1 LISESQRLERLA
13 ERLRAVEP
21 AQPSPAA
28 KIRAWNL
35 VAADLQKPA
44 STASRRRSAGRLI
57 LAGLAAAALLVAG
70 AVAAA
75 ADSLPDSTLY
85 PVKGALEN
93 VEGAFALTASDQ
105 FNHHL
110 SLATTRLR
118 EAEAMFARHR
128 LDLADQALAR
138 MEDQLAGAATVVK
151 TLKDSDPAIS
161 GGLERELQQAVE
173 THDNQL
179 AGLQGQVTNPT
190 AVEAITRARNR
201 AQDAL
206 KDAAAPA
213 AHGNGSPSSS
223 PSNKGRGQGSSGSP
237 SNSVKPSRQP

>member
-1 LISESQRLERLA
+1 LISENQRLERLA

-21 AQPSPAA
+21 AQPSPTA

-35 VAADLQKPA
+35 VTADLQKPA
-44 STASRRRSAGRLI
+44 RAGVTRRSAGRLI

-75 ADSLPDSTLY
+75 ADSLPDSALY

-93 VEGAFALTASDQ
+93 VEGVFALTATDQ

-110 SLATTRLR
+110 GLAGTRLR

-128 LDLADQALAR
+128 VDLADQALAG
-138 MEDQLAGAATVVK
+138 MEDQLASAATVVK
-151 TLKDSDPAIS
+151 ATKSLDPAVS
-161 GGLERELQQAVE
+161 ASLENELQQAVE

-190 AVEAITRARNR
+190 AVDAITRARNR

-206 KDAAAPA
+206 QVAAASDLGQGSPKGSPSDKG
-213 AHGNGSPSSS
+213 HGQGGNGSPA
-223 PSNKGRGQGSSGSP
+223 
-237 SNSVKPSRQP
+237 NSVKPSRHP

>member
-1 LISESQRLERLA
+1 MISESQRLERLA
-13 ERLRAVEP
+13 ERLRAVNP

-35 VAADLQKPA
+35 VSADLQKPA
-44 STASRRRSAGRLI
+44 NRSYRRRSAGRLI
-57 LAGLAAAALLVAG
+57 LAGFAAAALLVAG

-75 ADSLPDSTLY
+75 ADSLPDSAFY
-85 PVKGALEN
+85 PIKGTIET
-93 VEGAFALTASDQ
+93 VEGAFALTPTDQ

-110 SLATTRLR
+110 SLAGARLR

-128 LDLADQALAR
+128 VDLADQALAG
-138 MEDQLAGAATVVK
+138 MEEQLTNAATVVK
-151 TLKDSDPAIS
+151 TAKATDPAVS
-161 GGLERELQQAVE
+161 ASLERELQQAVE

-190 AVEAITRARNR
+190 AAAAITTARNR

-206 KDAAAPA
+206 QVAAAPVD
-213 AHGNGSPSSS
+213 HGQAGSSSS
-223 PSNKGRGQGSSGSP
+223 PSDKGHGQGSPSG
-237 SNSVKPSRQP
+237 SVKPSRHP